1 MQQLGSLLIA
11 VARVWS
17 LAQELSRAADTKK
30 KIEEEGLVLI
40 TILYEFIQFT
50 LDILQ
55 IEIKST
61 AL

>member
-1 MQQLGSLLIA
+1 M
-11 VARVWS
+11 ARVWS

>member
-30 KIEEEGLVLI
+30 KIEEEGLVLFKI
-40 TILYEFIQFT
+40 PYEFIQFT
-50 LDILQ
+50 LDKPQ
-55 IEIKST
+55 IEIKNCT
-61 AL
+61 V